1 MGGRALANKSK
12 TLGQVQKH
20 IAREQYDRAIK
31 LLQQLVEED
40 PNDVRSLLKLGD
52 VYVKKGDRD
61 VAVDVYKRVARQ
73 YSEQGFFM
81 KAVAIYKQIL
91 KHQSKNVEA
100 LMQLAELYEHLGLA
114 SEARQQYLL
123 AESVL
128 QEAGDSSAALALMQ
142 KQVELDPDNVAHRIK
157 LAEAYSSED
166 NIAAATRQFA
176 AAAEVLRRQNRED
189 DFIKVAERLV
199 YHDPNRPEVLR
210 DLARLYLTRGD
221 AKRALAK
228 LQLCFRSHPKDI
240 ETLELLAQAFSELR
254 QYARTKTVYQELVQ
268 VLEDKG
274 MLGKAEEYRLLI
286 RQLEEA
292 DRPTPASPSGQILGA
307 FQDSPA
313 SNLNGILGQNGVH
326 EQNGVDGSG
335 DLSGIADVYA
345 PLQDHASNAYA
356 AASVEYDAGTPS
368 SILSAPPPYSGSA
381 HASAHAFPAR
391 FGEPG
396 FRRPDRSALPLDAS
410 AVVEPRHRLLQRRAA
425 QRLC

>member
-1 MGGRALANKSK
+1 MGVALANKNK

-52 VYVKKGDRD
+52 VHVKKGDRD
-61 VAVDVYKRVARQ
+61 VAVEVYKQVAKQ

-81 KAVAIYKQIL
+81 KSVAIYKQIL
-91 KHQSKNVEA
+91 RHQSKNIEA

-128 QEAGDSSAALALMQ
+128 QDQGDTSAALALMQ

-157 LAEAYSSED
+157 LAEAYSSQD

-176 AAAEVLRRQNRED
+176 AAADVLRRQNREE

-210 DLARLYLTRGD
+210 DLARMYLGRGD

-228 LQLCFRSHPKDI
+228 LQLCFRSQPKDV

-254 QYARTKTVYQELVQ
+254 QYTRTKTVYQELVQ
-268 VLEDKG
+268 VLDDQG
-274 MLGKAEEYRLLI
+274 MVGRAEEYRLLI

-292 DRPTPASPSGQILGA
+292 DRPSPASPVPPDSAGGA
-307 FQDSPA
+307 PLSPA
-313 SNLNGILGQNGVH
+313 ASISPADPGPDTGYNPQEYMYAAEAGNGISSSDHAMAAYGGEFDSQ
-326 EQNGVDGSG
+326 
-335 DLSGIADVYA
+335 DVYA
-345 PLQDHASNAYA
+345 PEPNGAFHDSAGYDLPADA
-356 AASVEYDAGTPS
+356 AFA
-368 SILSAPPPYSGSA
+368 APA
-381 HASAHAFPAR
+381 H
-391 FGEPG
+391 
-396 FRRPDRSALPLDAS
+396 
-410 AVVEPRHRLLQRRAA
+410 
-425 QRLC
+425 